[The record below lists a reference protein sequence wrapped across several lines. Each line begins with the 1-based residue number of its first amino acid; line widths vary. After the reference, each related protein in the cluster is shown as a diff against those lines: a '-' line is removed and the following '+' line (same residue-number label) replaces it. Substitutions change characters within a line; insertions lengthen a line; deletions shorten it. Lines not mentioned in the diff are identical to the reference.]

1 MFNSSPQRAISML
14 SPLPIIVHLKKYDEN
29 IVYWNG
35 VVLLHSHALQLMLVP
50 YGIYA
55 SPEIRRVTQERF
67 ARLYATGVFGD
78 VDWLKAVHLKDYYMQ
93 VNYYLNEHIRTV
105 TSNRTLYEAAK
116 LLSLENVFDI

>member
-29 IVYWNG
+29 IVYWN
-35 VVLLHSHALQLMLVP
+35 
-50 YGIYA
+50 GIYA